1 MIGGHISLEFLFL
14 RILVDLYSGQ
24 WIFLVSVV
32 PAFCAASR
40 RASLEG
46 TAAFDLGR

>member
-1 MIGGHISLEFLFL
+1 MIGEHIALEFLFL

-24 WIFLVSVV
+24 RIFLVSVV
-32 PAFCAASR
+32 STFCAASK
-40 RASLEG
+40 RASLES